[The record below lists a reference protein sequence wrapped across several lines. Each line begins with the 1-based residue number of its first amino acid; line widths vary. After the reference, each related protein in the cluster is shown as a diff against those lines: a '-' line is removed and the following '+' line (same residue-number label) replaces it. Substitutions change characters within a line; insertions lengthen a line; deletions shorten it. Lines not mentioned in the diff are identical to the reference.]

1 MVDMEV
7 RVFETPGMLGAAA
20 ADIVSRT
27 LNEAIGAQGFA
38 RLLLSTGASQFDTL
52 RELTARDVDWSKVE
66 MFHLDE
72 YIGIPESHPAS
83 FRKYLKDR
91 LTSFVRFKQVHFIN
105 PEAGVDEVILRLTE
119 EIRRAP
125 IDLGVIGVGENA
137 HIAFNDPPADFDSR
151 EAFFVVTLDERCKA
165 QQMGE
170 GWYKTIDEV
179 PKTAISM
186 TPYQIMRCGR
196 IISCVPY
203 AVKADAI
210 KAMLE
215 AGETTNLIPATLL
228 KEHPDIVLMLDR
240 ESAAKTDPKFLPN

>member
-1 MVDMEV
+1 MDIK
-7 RVFETPGMLGAAA
+7 VFDTSEELGAAA
-20 ADIVSRT
+20 ADMAARV
-27 LNEAIGAQGFA
+27 LNEAIVARGSA

-52 RELTARDVDWSKVE
+52 RELSTRKVEWDKVE

-91 LTSFVRFKQVHFIN
+91 LTRFVRFKQTHFIC
-105 PEAGVDEVILRLTE
+105 PEDGADNVIEHLTS
-119 EIRRAP
+119 EIRKAP
-125 IDLGVIGVGENA
+125 IDLGLIGVGENA
-137 HIAFNDPPADFDSR
+137 HIAFNDPPADFDNR
-151 EAFFVVTLDERCKA
+151 GAFFVVTLDERCKA

-170 GWYKTIDEV
+170 GWYKTIEDV
-179 PKTAISM
+179 PGTAISM
-186 TPYQIMRCGR
+186 TPYQIMQCKR

-215 AGETTNLIPATLL
+215 ARETTNTVPATLL
-228 KEHPDIVLMLDR
+228 KEHADITLMIDR
-240 ESAAKTDPKFLPN
+240 DSAAKTGPEFLRPTV